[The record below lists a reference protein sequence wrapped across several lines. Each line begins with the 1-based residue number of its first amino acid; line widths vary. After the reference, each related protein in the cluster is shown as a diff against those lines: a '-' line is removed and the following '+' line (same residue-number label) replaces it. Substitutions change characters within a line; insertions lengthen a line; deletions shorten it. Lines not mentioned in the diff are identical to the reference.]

1 MHTTV
6 TFPLIASCISIISMA
21 IVLTITWV
29 TRSSRP
35 RQRISI
41 TLLSI
46 GVIGFCAARLL
57 GVQGANASMVLGAY
71 LGFSVS
77 ALVVALM
84 LPRRSV

>member
-1 MHTTV
+1 MYTTV

-35 RQRISI
+35 RQRVSF

-46 GVIGFCAARLL
+46 GVIGFLRRAPARRT
-57 GVQGANASMVLGAY
+57 GCDCEHGS
-71 LGFSVS
+71 
-77 ALVVALM
+77 
-84 LPRRSV
+84 RRLFGI